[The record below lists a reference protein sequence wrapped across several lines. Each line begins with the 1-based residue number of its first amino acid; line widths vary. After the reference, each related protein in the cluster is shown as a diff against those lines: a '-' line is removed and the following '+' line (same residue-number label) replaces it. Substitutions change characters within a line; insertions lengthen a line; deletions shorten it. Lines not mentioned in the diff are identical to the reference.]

1 MAFLMKGA
9 NFTISAQ
16 TSWRAW
22 QPVWSLGLLGSWLLG
37 GLGLIGS
44 GLSDEKCLFDD
55 INLVPASWSLS
66 STSRPWRQ
74 QKLWLRKIT
83 SEENY
88 VKINRFL
95 EKLSS
100 RQNANLIR
108 LYQQNIDTQLLN
120 VVNMYRENLNYKG
133 LKNCSGFQGFSFLF
147 CMISADSKCRGS

>member
-66 STSRPWRQ
+66 STSRP
-74 QKLWLRKIT
+74 
-83 SEENY
+83 
-88 VKINRFL
+88 
-95 EKLSS
+95 
-100 RQNANLIR
+100 
-108 LYQQNIDTQLLN
+108 
-120 VVNMYRENLNYKG
+120 
-133 LKNCSGFQGFSFLF
+133 
-147 CMISADSKCRGS
+147 